1 MKEKIQ
7 QANLDKSEFL
17 AFVSHELRNPLGAI
31 SSLSE
36 ILVENNQKPKLTKQD
51 LKENSEI
58 SKLIN
63 ESSSDCL
70 RLLSDL
76 IDVAKSPKDGFAIN
90 KKPDVDICH
99 IINFVIKIS
108 YRNAVKS
115 RISIKDKIDPDLPHI
130 NCDGQR
136 MKQIMFNLISNAMKY
151 SPANTVITV
160 KALKEDNN
168 IKIIVKDQGF
178 GMTEK
183 EVEKALTHYGT
194 VDNAHSDKVDSFGLG
209 LPLVKHLVELHG
221 AKFEINSQKDVGT
234 EVIITFNL
242 RHFNLR
248 HC

>member
-1 MKEKIQ
+1 MKTIIVTGGAGFIGSHIVDELIKLGFQ

-99 IINFVIKIS
+99 IINLF
-108 YRNAVKS
+108 S
-115 RISIKDKIDPDLPHI
+115 R
-130 NCDGQR
+130 
-136 MKQIMFNLISNAMKY
+136 Y
-151 SPANTVITV
+151 T
-160 KALKEDNN
+160 
-168 IKIIVKDQGF
+168 
-178 GMTEK
+178 
-183 EVEKALTHYGT
+183 
-194 VDNAHSDKVDSFGLG
+194 
-209 LPLVKHLVELHG
+209 
-221 AKFEINSQKDVGT
+221 
-234 EVIITFNL
+234 
-242 RHFNLR
+242 
-248 HC
+248 